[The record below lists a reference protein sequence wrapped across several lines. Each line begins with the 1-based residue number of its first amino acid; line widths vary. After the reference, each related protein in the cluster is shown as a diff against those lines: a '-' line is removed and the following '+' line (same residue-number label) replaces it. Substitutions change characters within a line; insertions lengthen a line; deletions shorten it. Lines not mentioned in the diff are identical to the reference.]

1 MSALV
6 GKLRKVTGRSALRK
20 LRNDEAMPA
29 VVYGLK
35 DNLNLVVN
43 PKELKK
49 LLEEKGRNALI
60 ELNIEGESSRKVV
73 LKEYQAHPIKPG
85 WLHADFLEVDVTK
98 KIKVKVPVLLV
109 GVAPGEKQGGVI
121 NHIIRLLE
129 IESIPANIPEKIE
142 LPMDEVQLNQV
153 IHVSDLVVGEDITIV
168 NLPTDVVLTIH
179 EEKVKEEKPE
189 DEEGVE
195 GVEGL
200 EGLEGVEAEA
210 ASEPADTAG
219 KKEDG

>member
-1 MSALV
+1 
-6 GKLRKVTGRSALRK
+6 
-20 LRNDEAMPA
+20 MPA

-73 LKEYQAHPIKPG
+73 LKEYQDHPIKPG

-179 EEKVKEEKPE
+179 EEKVKEETPE
-189 DEEGVE
+189 DEEGV
-195 GVEGL
+195 

>member
-1 MSALV
+1 MV
-6 GKLRKVTGRSALRK
+6 
-20 LRNDEAMPA
+20 
-29 VVYGLK
+29 
-35 DNLNLVVN
+35 
-43 PKELKK
+43 PKKLKK
-49 LLEEKGRNALI
+49 ILEENGRNALI
-60 ELNIEGESSRKVV
+60 ELNIEGDSSRNVV
-73 LKEYQAHPIKPG
+73 LKEYQDHPIKPG

-195 GVEGL
+195 G
-200 EGLEGVEAEA
+200 LEGVEAEA

>member
-6 GKLRKVTGRSALRK
+6 GKLRKVTGRSTVRK

-29 VVYGLK
+29 VMYGLK

-73 LKEYQAHPIKPG
+73 LKEYQDHPIKPG

-129 IESIPANIPEKIE
+129 IESIPTNIPEKIE
-142 LPMDEVQLNQV
+142 FPMDEVQLNQV

-168 NLPTDVVLTIH
+168 NLPTGVVLTIH

-200 EGLEGVEAEA
+200 EGVEAEA
-210 ASEPADTAG
+210 ASEPADTAV

>member
-1 MSALV
+1 MSALA
-6 GKLRKVTGRSALRK
+6 GKLRKVTSKSATRDI
-20 LRNDEAMPA
+20 RNDEAMPA
-29 VVYGLK
+29 VMYGLK
-35 DNLNLVVN
+35 DNLSLVVN

-60 ELNIEGESSRKVV
+60 ELNIEGDSSRKVV
-73 LKEYQAHPIKPG
+73 LKEYQDHPIKPG

-153 IHVSDLVVGEDITIV
+153 MHVSDLVVGEDITIV

-195 GVEGL
+195 G
-200 EGLEGVEAEA
+200 LEGVEAEA

>member
-1 MSALV
+1 MSVLA
-6 GKLRKVTGRSALRK
+6 GKLRKVTGRSASRK

-29 VVYGLK
+29 VMYGLK
-35 DNLNLVVN
+35 DNLNLIVD
-43 PKELKK
+43 PKELQK
-49 LLEEKGRNALI
+49 LLKENGRNALI
-60 ELNIEGESSRKVV
+60 ELNIEGDSSRNVV
-73 LKEYQAHPIKPG
+73 LKEYQDHPIKPG

-98 KIKVKVPVLLV
+98 KIKVKVPVVLV
-109 GVAPGEKQGGVI
+109 GVAPGAKQGGVV
-121 NHIIRLLE
+121 NHIIRHLE
-129 IESIPANIPEKIE
+129 IESIPKNIPEKIE
-142 LPMDEVQLNQV
+142 FPMVEVQLNQV

-168 NLPTDVVLTIH
+168 NLPTDVMLTIH

-189 DEEGVE
+189 DEEGV
-195 GVEGL
+195 

>member
-73 LKEYQAHPIKPG
+73 LKEYQDHPIKPG

-142 LPMDEVQLNQV
+142 LPIDEVQLNQV
-153 IHVSDLVVGEDITIV
+153 MHVSDLVVGEDITIV
-168 NLPTDVVLTIH
+168 NLPTDVMLAIH
-179 EEKVKEEKPE
+179 EEKVIEEKPE

-195 GVEGL
+195 G
-200 EGLEGVEAEA
+200 LEGVETEA

>member
-1 MSALV
+1 
-6 GKLRKVTGRSALRK
+6 
-20 LRNDEAMPA
+20 MPA

-73 LKEYQAHPIKPG
+73 LKEYQDHPIKPG

-98 KIKVKVPVLLV
+98 KIKVKVPVVLV
-109 GVAPGEKQGGVI
+109 GVAPGAKQGGVI

-129 IESIPANIPEKIE
+129 IESIPTNIPEKIE
-142 LPMDEVQLNQV
+142 FPMDEVQLNQV

-168 NLPTDVVLTIH
+168 NLPTDVMLTIH
-179 EEKVKEEKPE
+179 EEKVIEEKPE
-189 DEEGVE
+189 DEEGV
-195 GVEGL
+195 